1 MKLKRGNR
9 MSENKRKNIDEEIF
23 SKIELEASETVKE
36 FIAEDK
42 LGYKYYLYQEMKKR
56 FNEIGI
62 DWEIPNN
69 DAKAVIVDDISIE

>member
-1 MKLKRGNR
+1 
-9 MSENKRKNIDEEIF
+9 MSEKKNIDEEVF
-23 SKIELEASETVKE
+23 SMIEFEASEAIKA

-62 DWEIPNN
+62 EWEIPNN
-69 DAKAVIVDDISIE
+69 DAKAIIVDDISNE